1 MAPMSAETI
10 VFVVDDDAAVRESLT
25 MLLKLAGYRVDAY
38 DSATRFLSEA
48 KPAPGDCLI
57 ADVRMPEMDGL
68 ELQQELIRR
77 KSGLPV
83 IIVTGH
89 GDIPLAV
96 QAMKAGAV
104 DFLEKPFAREV
115 LLSAVRRALEK
126 TRAPE
131 VSEVAQHEI
140 ERRIALLTERERE
153 VYDRVVSGKQSKV
166 IAHELG
172 TSPRTI
178 EIHRARMMHKM
189 QARNLQDLVR
199 MAIAYGTFSATRQQI

>member
-1 MAPMSAETI
+1 MRPESI
-10 VFVVDDDAAVRESLT
+10 VFVVDDDSAVRESLA
-25 MLLKLAGYRVDAY
+25 MLLGLAGYSVMSY
-38 DSATRFLSEA
+38 DSAQRFLAEA
-48 KPAPGDCLI
+48 ELSARDCLI
-57 ADVRMPEMDGL
+57 VDIRMPGMDGM

-77 KSGLPV
+77 RCTIPV

-89 GDIPLAV
+89 GDVPLAV

-115 LLSAVRRALEK
+115 LLAAVRRALDRS
-126 TRAPE
+126 TQPAI
-131 VSEVAQHEI
+131 VGIAQDEI
-140 ERRIALLTERERE
+140 DRRLALLTERERE
-153 VYDRVVSGKQSKV
+153 VYEGVVAGKQTKI

-189 QARNLQDLVR
+189 EARNLQDLVR
-199 MAIAYGTFSATRQQI
+199 MAIASRTLPDS

>member
-1 MAPMSAETI
+1 MLSES
-10 VFVVDDDAAVRESLT
+10 VLFVVDDDEAVRESLAL
-25 MLLKLAGYRVDAY
+25 LLKLAGYAVETY
-38 DSATRFLSEA
+38 ESATHFLAEA
-48 KPAPGDCLI
+48 RPSPRDCLI
-57 ADVRMPEMDGL
+57 ADIRMPGMDGL

-77 KSGLPV
+77 RCAVPV

-115 LLSAVRRALEK
+115 LLGAVRRALE
-126 TRAPE
+126 R
-131 VSEVAQHEI
+131 SAQPPAQLSGVDQDEI
-140 ERRIALLTERERE
+140 GRRLALLTERERE
-153 VYDRVVSGKQSKV
+153 VYERVVAGKQSKV

-172 TSPRTI
+172 ASPRTI

-199 MAIAYGTFSATRQQI
+199 MAIAAGTPSGS